1 MSGSVKIV
9 KSNVKEVLASMA
21 GARLAQAVMAGGFV
35 LETAVKVSMSA
46 ASHSGRIYGKHKASA
61 PGETPA
67 VDTGVLVNSINTE
80 LVSSSD
86 SEAWAQVGTG
96 VEYAE
101 WLEFGTSKMA
111 ARPFMRPAYDN
122 NEAKI
127 KDIIR
132 KFAKQNIEGAT
143 T

>member
-35 LETAVKVSMSA
+35 LETAVKVSMAA
-46 ASHSGRIYGKHKASA
+46 ASHSGRVYGKHKASA

-67 VDTGVLVNSINTE
+67 VDTGVLVNSIKTE

-86 SEAWAQVGTG
+86 SEAWVQVGTG